1 MINHCKDIMGGPG
14 IQVDGGE
21 LEWDGSGGC
30 GGKHSSTY
38 GKWGEGFVSWLLCG
52 STNPWRSRKSRVYFT
67 YIYRLSILTKCWF
80 CCTILHPSVWGHGI
94 SSLESD
100 SSKLVTYQIPSI
112 PWMKSPGMIPQR
124 RLPYNTM
131 YDITLP
137 SVHPSIHL
145 SSSTLQG
152 TNISPKNGILK
163 MIFLFPRWDM
173 LIP

>member
-1 MINHCKDIMGGPG
+1 MGGPG

-38 GKWGEGFVSWLLCG
+38 GKWGEGFVSWLICG
-52 STNPWRSRKSRVYFT
+52 STNPRHSRKSRVYFT
-67 YIYRLSILTKCWF
+67 YILPPKHPYQMLVLLYHTTSECLGMESFHWNRILPNWWPIRFHPSLGWNLKEWSLKDVSLTTHVHYMTLLSI
-80 CCTILHPSVWGHGI
+80 
-94 SSLESD
+94 
-100 SSKLVTYQIPSI
+100 
-112 PWMKSPGMIPQR
+112 
-124 RLPYNTM
+124 
-131 YDITLP
+131 
-137 SVHPSIHL
+137 HPSIHL